1 MVIQRLQT
9 LFLILAIACMAVFL
23 FVPFGYWDV
32 DVMSNTNFVDLK
44 AINFAAFLVPVCV
57 SLLIMLIAIFCFK
70 KMPLQKS
77 LVALSAIIVLAI
89 AGVVIYEMTLGFN
102 DMVPGV
108 TVKPV
113 WGASGLLLVGA
124 FVALIAAYRCISRDQ
139 KLLRSYDRLR

>member
-9 LFLILAIACMAVFL
+9 LFLLLAIACMAVFL

-102 DMVPGV
+102 DMIPGV